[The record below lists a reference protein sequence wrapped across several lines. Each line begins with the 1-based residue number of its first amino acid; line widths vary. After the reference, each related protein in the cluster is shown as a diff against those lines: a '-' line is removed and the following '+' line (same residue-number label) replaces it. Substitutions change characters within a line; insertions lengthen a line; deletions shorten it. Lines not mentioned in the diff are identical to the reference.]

1 MPGFLLKDPK
11 TIARGA
17 GLAYLVVIVFGLW
30 SEFGIRA
37 ALIVSDDPVET
48 ASAILTSEE
57 LFRLSIVAD
66 LLVAV
71 ADVVIAVLLYALLQ
85 PVSWLMALTAMVFR
99 IINAAIIAANLL
111 HLLTAL
117 LLIHHGVLLPAADAN
132 SWNAMATIAVDIHH
146 KGYGLALAFF
156 GVSCLVTGLLV
167 YRSGLFPKLLGAGL
181 VLDGF
186 IYLTGCGLALLA
198 PALIPWFM
206 PAIGLAIII
215 EVGFC
220 LWLLVRGVDAEA
232 WRRFDISSG

>member
-17 GLAYLVVIVFGLW
+17 GLAYLVVIVFGFW

-48 ASAILTSEE
+48 ASSILASEE

-71 ADVVIAVLLYALLQ
+71 ADVVIAVFLYALLQ
-85 PVSWLMALTAMVFR
+85 PVSWLMALVAMVFR
-99 IINAAIIAANLL
+99 IIDASIIAANLL
-111 HLLTAL
+111 HLLSAL
-117 LLIHHGVLLPAADAN
+117 LLIHHGVLMPVADAN

-146 KGYGLALAFF
+146 QGYRLALAFF
-156 GVSCLVTGLLV
+156 GCSCLITGVLV
-167 YRSGLFPKLLGAGL
+167 YRSGFFPKLLGAGV
-181 VLDGF
+181 VLDGLV
-186 IYLTGCGLALLA
+186 YLTGSGLTLLA
-198 PALIPWFM
+198 PTLTPWFM
-206 PAIGLAIII
+206 PLIGLAIVI
-215 EVGFC
+215 EAGFC

-232 WRRFDISSG
+232 WRRSDYS